1 MMKKLRLFIF
11 SIVALVASFCLSSN
25 VFAFYAGEYVGHDYY
40 DSPLTTTAKAVKGT
54 EYSTYSMYKH
64 YTYYGGS
71 KYTMYCLDAARKSG
85 GKNANLYV
93 SRVLN
98 QNNPK
103 DAVILAIISDSGYN
117 ALEKTMAIRA
127 FIPLS
132 HDLSKH
138 QTIVSYEYNEGVANA
153 NSGIK
158 WAAESDV
165 AAYTKAIF
173 GLNKVSTST
182 VYGVAYTF
190 EKYNSKKILNEDN
203 YYVKEAKK
211 LFKKALKY
219 GAQVANGKVVT
230 QKKITY
236 TEPILNKEKYEI
248 VYENG
253 QRKTE
258 KEILFTAAFEK
269 FNDGSTDPVNIVINP
284 DTNGVAV
291 GTVYQYQ
298 IAGTDT
304 WVTFDSKTDFKP
316 LLTSDKVVINFKIGA
331 KAPSTKSKITINFK
345 VDVQYQDDKVLTGA
359 LLYNSKKATQRFF
372 IYDEEPGKHSP
383 YQKPI
388 EWPDIIVQ
396 CTNDVPPKDD
406 VNKYKTYMNECCR
419 GHNDAEFSIIEEC
432 NTQLAKAKTDE
443 EKEKILKENKYCQLK
458 AEYCDICNT
467 KITVPKTCSE
477 FSEGEFEKGLTAKI
491 EGPDEIKVC
500 VMDGEDEA
508 NQSYKLTKELS
519 MNGITNYSFKDNKYC
534 KVSCKED
541 YEFDLPTGRYVIS
554 GRYFTLKM
562 GVAATKTCYTDM
574 IDYQSFEKD
583 AKDYADK
590 LNTYIAAGTA
600 TPLNTEFV
608 NLYNEYKGAINDIQ
622 ACSLGWDTSYN
633 VDPEISFD
641 YDEEYIEKL
650 LGGDLKFVVG
660 NDKKTTETK
669 WFCNG
674 TDVDRKYNE
683 CIGAKATSEAQ
694 TKTVDV
700 IECSTS
706 NATSYNCTTVS
717 KEIPTSKYAKVATK
731 VEASYAPESIFFT
744 KYSTGVINIK
754 DKISNSD
761 IDKYTKLDSYLDSK
775 IDDSIKIKTGALP
788 VSLKDGKGVYNYNIK
803 FNNVGEY
810 FDKSGFGRL
819 VGGKQAVALV
829 NNDTTFQGTYV
840 CSYVVNCPEC
850 NVTCIDDPARGIFCN
865 LDNDDPTPECV
876 GTCAFDANVGELY
889 SVHQTSLTNFNP
901 TGRELGANLTTQKG
915 EALISSI
922 TGKGEEIYQNPEY
935 SFVFT
940 PAVIS
945 FLRNEIN
952 AKSENGYLGENKDFD
967 MYCSLYSDLINDPSI
982 KGTDKDYTIC
992 NSKVLDE
999 LQNEYN
1005 AVKVHPLED
1014 SRKKISSWLD
1024 SDYCKSNVCALVG
1037 AVGPAWK

>member
-1 MMKKLRLFIF
+1 MMKKLKLFIF
-11 SIVALVASFCLSSN
+11 SIVALVASLLLSSN
-25 VFAFYAGEYVGHDYY
+25 VFAFSKGEYIGHDYY

-71 KYTMYCLDAARKSG
+71 KYTIYCLDAARKSG

-93 SRVLN
+93 SRVLD
-98 QNNPK
+98 QSNPK
-103 DAVILAIISDSGYN
+103 DAVVLAIISDPGYN

-127 FIPLS
+127 FIPLN

-158 WAAESDV
+158 WASESDV
-165 AAYTKAIF
+165 ASYTKAIF
-173 GLNKVSTST
+173 GLNKVNTST
-182 VYGVAYTF
+182 VYGISYTF
-190 EKYNSKKILNEDN
+190 EKYNKNKILNEDN

-230 QKKITY
+230 QKKVTY
-236 TEPILNKEKYEI
+236 QGAEINKDKYEI
-248 VYENG
+248 VYEKG
-253 QRKTE
+253 TRYTV
-258 KEILFTAAFEK
+258 KEILLTGTFEK
-269 FNDGSTDPVNIVINP
+269 FNDGTSDPVKVVVNA
-284 DTNGVAV
+284 DTNNVAV
-291 GTVYQYQ
+291 ATSYEYRILGTENW
-298 IAGTDT
+298 IA
-304 WVTFDSKTDFKP
+304 FDANTDFKP
-316 LLTSDKVVINFKIGA
+316 LLDKDKVVIEFRIGA
-331 KAPSTKSKITINFK
+331 KAPSTNKSSFNIIFT
-345 VDVQYQDDKVLTGA
+345 VDTQYKDDKVLTGA
-359 LLYNSKKATQRFF
+359 LLYNSKKATQRFY
-372 IYDEEPGKHSP
+372 IYDDDTAKHVPFKKSILW
-383 YQKPI
+383 QD
-388 EWPDIIVQ
+388 DIVR
-396 CTNDVPPKDD
+396 CTNDVPNKND
-406 VNKYKTYMNECCR
+406 VAEFKEYVHDCCR
-419 GHNDAEFSIIEEC
+419 GHNDAGFSVSDEC
-432 NTQLAKAKTDE
+432 TKELAKAKTE
-443 EKEKILKENKYCQLK
+443 EERQKILKENKYCQLK
-458 AEYCDICNT
+458 QEYCDPCNT

-508 NQSYKLTKELS
+508 KQSYKLTKELS
-519 MNGITNYSFKDNKYC
+519 INGNTSYSFKDNKYC

-574 IDYQSFEKD
+574 IDYQTFEKD
-583 AKDYADK
+583 AKDYEDK
-590 LNTYIAAGTA
+590 LNSYINAGTA
-600 TPLNTEFV
+600 TALNTEFI
-608 NLYNEYKGAINDIQ
+608 NLYNEYKKSITDIQ
-622 ACSLGWDTSYN
+622 ACSLGWDSNYDVN
-633 VDPEISFD
+633 PEISFD

-650 LGGDLKFVVG
+650 LGGDLKFVAG
-660 NDKKTTETK
+660 DDKKTTDTK

-683 CIGAKATSEAQ
+683 CIGAKASSEAQ
-694 TKTVDV
+694 TKTVNV
-700 IECSTS
+700 IECTTT
-706 NATSYNCTTVS
+706 NATNYNCTTVQ
-717 KEIPTSKYAKVATK
+717 KELPTTKYAKRSTK

-744 KYSTGVINIK
+744 KYSTGVISVGQDGN
-754 DKISNSD
+754 N
-761 IDKYTKLDSYLDSK
+761 KYTKLDSYLDSK

-810 FDKSGFGRL
+810 FDKKGAGRL
-819 VGGKQAVALV
+819 VGGKEAVALV
-829 NNDTTFQGTYV
+829 NDNTTFKGTYV

-850 NVTCIDDPARGIFCN
+850 NVTCVDDPARGIFCK
-865 LDNDDPTPECV
+865 LDSTDPNPSECV
-876 GTCAFDANVGELY
+876 GTCAFDSNVGELY
-889 SVHQTSLTNFNP
+889 SIHQTSLTNFNP

-915 EALISSI
+915 DALIQTI

-952 AKSENGYLGENKDFD
+952 ANSQNGYLGEHKDYD
-967 MYCSLYSDLINDPSI
+967 MYCDLYSNLIGDDSI
-982 KGTDKDYTIC
+982 KGTSKDYTIC
-992 NSKVLDE
+992 NSKVLDALE
-999 LQNEYN
+999 NDYN
-1005 AVKVHPLED
+1005 AVKVHPLAD

-1024 SDYCKSNVCALVG
+1024 SDYCKNNVCALVG